1 MKSCNRKILEL
12 FYNAKHSGRI
22 MKPDAIGRFGE
33 NDEGLVI
40 ELTWRVIGGVIADAK
55 FRAFGNP
62 NAIAIASLM
71 TGSII
76 GKSIEDALAID
87 EQVIIDALDEFRP
100 EYLEVYDVMR
110 ECISDAYN
118 NYIKRQERKEYAEE
132 VIIDDYIPEQQDEDL
147 DEQDVQDYIAKQV
160 QREIRVTTKTTA
172 SRGRG
177 RPRKEI
183 DPNAVVEVGPK
194 RGRGRPRKEIDPNAE
209 VVETVKRGRG
219 RPRKEVDPNAIV
231 EVGPKRGRGR
241 PRKEIDPDAIVVVG
255 EKRGRG
261 RPRKEI
267 DPNVEVVETVKRGRG
282 RPRKEIDPNAIVEVG
297 PKRGRGRPRKEVDPN
312 AVVEVGPKRGRGR
325 PRKVVE
331 ETVKTISLQQ
341 VVLTQ
346 NLNDEESFNSNVK
359 AEENVIADDIEQTQ
373 NIADAQ
379 HISQTEVV
387 ETVKRGRGRPR
398 KQTEEVFKIVM
409 GEKRGRGRPRK
420 EVKYNFP
427 TDLDEV
433 EYDEDMQELI
443 NGSANKYESVQSDND
458 IVANLAKDVDVD
470 STDTQPKAS
479 GSILDDDFDDYDLF
493 KSNIRNILSGK
504 EVKSA
509 PEKAANEVTV
519 TQEVKS
525 TTVNSNEFVQEKRGR
540 GRPKKEF
547 ASNTGRINTPASASS
562 ITRSLS
568 PNGMPSHNTQDI
580 LFASKNVTTTNINTA
595 KSTTTESQVVRYS
608 ISEVK
613 KEVEVS
619 IPKQEPIKDEEIEIE
634 PVEVSTKFANFED
647 DFDDM
652 EADNVNEDTSK
663 IKDEAPAGGLSDL
676 LKALLDD

>member
-76 GKSIEDALAID
+76 GKTTEDALVID

-132 VIIDDYIPEQQDEDL
+132 VIIDDYIPAQQDEDL

-160 QREIRVTTKTTA
+160 QREIRITTKTTA

-209 VVETVKRGRG
+209 VVEAVKRGRG

-282 RPRKEIDPNAIVEVG
+282 RPRKEVDPNEIVEIG
-297 PKRGRGRPRKEVDPN
+297 PKRGRGRPRKEIDPN
-312 AVVEVGPKRGRGR
+312 VEVVVGEKRGRGR
-325 PRKVVE
+325 PRKIVE
-331 ETVKTISLQQ
+331 EITVQQ
-341 VVLTQ
+341 IVLTQ
-346 NLNDEESFNSNVK
+346 SNEMVSNNIDTHEIVSSSYN
-359 AEENVIADDIEQTQ
+359 AEAQ
-373 NIADAQ
+373 DA
-379 HISQTEVV
+379 SQEVV
-387 ETVKRGRGRPR
+387 EMVKRGRGRPR

-409 GEKRGRGRPRK
+409 GEKRGRGRPKK

-427 TDLDEV
+427 TDLNDI

-443 NGSANKYESVQSDND
+443 NGSSYKHELEQTNNNTIEDYVKNIEVSAT
-458 IVANLAKDVDVD
+458 DVKVN
-470 STDTQPKAS
+470 SS
-479 GSILDDDFDDYDLF
+479 ESILDDFDDNYDLF

-509 PEKAANEVTV
+509 PEKVVDTMPVTREEQ
-519 TQEVKS
+519 TI
-525 TTVNSNEFVQEKRGR
+525 TTINSNEFVQEKRGR

-568 PNGMPSHNTQDI
+568 PSGMPANNTQDI
-580 LFASKNVTTTNINTA
+580 LFASKNVTTTNINTS
-595 KSTTTESQVVRYS
+595 KSTINTESQVVRYS

-619 IPKQEPIKDEEIEIE
+619 IPKQKLPKEDEIEIN
-634 PVEVSTKFANFED
+634 PVLDNTKFADIED

-652 EADNVNEDTSK
+652 EADNVIEDTSK
-663 IKDEAPAGGLSDL
+663 IKDEAPTGGLSDL

>member
-33 NDEGLVI
+33 SDEGLVI

-76 GKSIEDALAID
+76 GKTVEDALMVD
-87 EQVIIDALDEFRP
+87 EQVIVEVLDEFRP

-118 NYIKRQERKEYAEE
+118 NYIKRHDRKEYSDEVEKYVPVAQVEE
-132 VIIDDYIPEQQDEDL
+132 LSEE
-147 DEQDVQDYIAKQV
+147 ENQDYIAKQV
-160 QREIRVTTKTTA
+160 QREIRITTIKTEPSRGRGRPRKVVDETVEVVETVKRGRGRPRKEVDPNA
-172 SRGRG
+172 EVVETVKRGRG

-183 DPNAVVEVGPK
+183 DPDAVVVVGEKRGRGRPRKVVDETVEIVETVK
-194 RGRGRPRKEIDPNAE
+194 RGRGRPRKEVDPNAE

-219 RPRKEVDPNAIV
+219 RPRKEVDPNQV
-231 EVGPKRGRGR
+231 
-241 PRKEIDPDAIVVVG
+241 VVVG

-261 RPRKEI
+261 RPRKI
-267 DPNVEVVETVKRGRG
+267 
-282 RPRKEIDPNAIVEVG
+282 
-297 PKRGRGRPRKEVDPN
+297 
-312 AVVEVGPKRGRGR
+312 
-325 PRKVVE
+325 VE
-331 ETVKTISLQQ
+331 ETVVTTQ
-341 VVLTQ
+341 LTEQNYEVDDIKGDVENQ
-346 NLNDEESFNSNVK
+346 NLIKPQEVEQEE
-359 AEENVIADDIEQTQ
+359 I
-373 NIADAQ
+373 
-379 HISQTEVV
+379 V

-409 GEKRGRGRPRK
+409 GEKRGRGRPKK
-420 EVKYNFP
+420 EVKYNLP
-427 TDLDEV
+427 TDLNEV
-433 EYDEDMQELI
+433 EYDKDMEELI
-443 NGSANKYESVQSDND
+443 NGPSYKYEIEDKMDANIVNSVEGDLTE
-458 IVANLAKDVDVD
+458 V
-470 STDTQPKAS
+470 QPKSS
-479 GSILDDDFDDYDLF
+479 GSILDDDFDDNYDLF

-504 EVKSA
+504 EVKST
-509 PEKAANEVTV
+509 PVKAVSNVTAI
-519 TQEVKS
+519 QEAKP
-525 TTVNSNEFVQEKRGR
+525 TITNGNEFVQEKRGR

-562 ITRSLS
+562 LTRSLS
-568 PNGMPSHNTQDI
+568 PSGMASHNTQDI
-580 LFASKNVTTTNINTA
+580 LFASKNVTTTNINTTKTA
-595 KSTTTESQVVRYS
+595 TSTESQVVRYS

-619 IPKQEPIKDEEIEIE
+619 IPKKELVKDDEIEIE
-634 PVEVSTKFANFED
+634 PVIVNNKFADFED

-652 EADNVNEDTSK
+652 DVDDIGEDTSK
-663 IKDEAPAGGLSDL
+663 IKDEAPTGGLSDL